1 MRFKMIFHLEPILNR
16 KRKIKLKFIMCTLKK
31 QRFKMNKGEYKQ
43 VKAKDYLQQLS
54 RLNVIIRQKMKEQA
68 DLRNSY
74 SCIGS
79 TDTSKER
86 VSGGAAAEDAGY
98 THTVDRLVD
107 LEEEINREIDEYA
120 DLKHK
125 IINQIQG
132 LQEVQYIDL
141 LHQRYV
147 EELTFEEI
155 AVNMTCS
162 IRNVYNLHGQALQ
175 AFQQKYLTEM

>member
-1 MRFKMIFHLEPILNR
+1 
-16 KRKIKLKFIMCTLKK
+16 
-31 QRFKMNKGEYKQ
+31 MNKGEYKQ

-74 SCIGS
+74 YCIGS

-86 VSGGAAAEDAGY
+86 VSGGAAAGNAGY

-125 IINQIQG
+125 IINQIHQIEDSKHQKV
-132 LQEVQYIDL
+132 LYIV
-141 LHQRYV
+141 YV
-147 EELTFEEI
+147 DGKNLKKAAQAMCFSYDYVKEI
-155 AVNMTCS
+155 HIA
-162 IRNVYNLHGQALQ
+162 ALQ
-175 AFQQKYLTEM
+175 AFEQKFLPQSA

>member
-1 MRFKMIFHLEPILNR
+1 
-16 KRKIKLKFIMCTLKK
+16 
-31 QRFKMNKGEYKQ
+31 MNKGEYKQ

-79 TDTSKER
+79 TDISKER
-86 VSGGAAAEDAGY
+86 VSGGAAAGNAGY

>member
-1 MRFKMIFHLEPILNR
+1 
-16 KRKIKLKFIMCTLKK
+16 
-31 QRFKMNKGEYKQ
+31 MNKGEYKQ

-86 VSGGAAAEDAGY
+86 VSGGAAAGNAGY